1 MASGVF
7 GLGKIYKKQVKNVD
21 EDTFTHWTEGGTS
34 GYVTGNGAYPPFGGG
49 SNVFKIDLSAD
60 LAIQLSNSP
69 NQNGGAVGGFSN
81 KDYGYWAGGHA
92 GNPVARSE
100 ITRMDFASEVVSVPG
115 TPLPT
120 NSWRTSTIETA
131 EYGYGAGGETGLV
144 RRSKVYRIDF
154 NTEVT
159 TDITETL
166 PEDYSE
172 GLGTQSDFYGYV
184 AGGYLGTSAVE
195 TTSIRRFDFNSET
208 LSVIPAVTEET
219 TRLCGVTESS
229 YGAIMQRGTNN
240 SRTSNLSRLEFSSET
255 VHTYAAQTSEAM
267 QSSFGTSSTSH
278 GYFCTG
284 YSPASPFST
293 KQWKLQDKID
303 FASDTKT
310 ALPDFPTTRGGV
322 GGFTN
327 KGIVTRRGTPKTM
340 GYFMGGY
347 DGAYSSY
354 VKRLEFASDT
364 SSIPSM
370 NLSIALNGMQG
381 VANNNYGYG
390 MGGFHNDGTP
400 PPSNAD
406 NRESKMNR
414 IDFATE
420 NIVIFPGTNEA
431 WTNQTTLWG
440 VDDLYG
446 WKAGDHFNSP
456 PSPTGTRSN
465 IRRLD
470 YTTES
475 WYIPGTVQ
483 PTRQARGMIFSD
495 VKNGNGISISGDG
508 WIPTT
513 NYYPTTLIKYQID
526 NDTITGSPVSGFGNN
541 KQRGSNIYNS
551 QYGYYAAGLINPPPA
566 TTISN
571 VYRFDFSSDTFLDTT
586 INSHQH
592 REGAGVS
599 AQHYGYFCQ
608 GVVPPGPTPTTVRS
622 TITKFD
628 FSTETVS
635 PAPTMSGGG
644 DHNLGGMSNGI

>member
-7 GLGKIYKKQVKNVD
+7 GLDKIYKKQVKNVD
-21 EDTFTHWTEGGTS
+21 EDTFTHWPEGGTS
-34 GYVTGNGAYPPFGGG
+34 GYVTGNGAYPPFSGA
-49 SNVFKIDLSAD
+49 SNVFKIDLSVD
-60 LAIQLSNSP
+60 LAIQLANSP
-69 NQNGGAVGGFSN
+69 DTNGGAVGGFSN
-81 KDYGYWAGGHA
+81 KDYGYWAGGHK
-92 GNPVARSE
+92 GNPTARSE
-100 ITRMDFASEVVSVPG
+100 ISRMDLASEVISLPG
-115 TPLPT
+115 TPLPAQ
-120 NSWRTSTIETA
+120 NWRAATMETA

-144 RRSKVYRIDF
+144 RRSEVYRIDF

-159 TDITETL
+159 TDITATL
-166 PEDYSE
+166 PEKYSE
-172 GLGTQSDFYGYV
+172 GLGTQSDSYGYV
-184 AGGYLGTSAVE
+184 IGGYLETSAVE

-208 LSVIPAVTEET
+208 LSVIPAVAEEV
-219 TRLCGVTESS
+219 TRLCGVTQNS
-229 YGAIMQRGTNN
+229 YGAIMQRGKNT

-267 QSSFGTSSTSH
+267 QSSFGSSSTSH
-278 GYFCTG
+278 GYFSSG
-284 YSPASPFST
+284 YSPVSPFT
-293 KQWKLQDKID
+293 NKQWRLQDKID

-347 DGAYSSY
+347 DGANSSY
-354 VKRLEFASDT
+354 IKRMDFASETT
-364 SSIPSM
+364 SLPSM
-370 NLSIALNGMQG
+370 RTSDAITGMHG

-390 MGGFHNDGTP
+390 MGGFHGNGTP

-420 NIVIFPGTNEA
+420 NVLIFPGTTEA
-431 WTNQTTLWG
+431 LTNYTTLWG

-456 PSPTGTRSN
+456 PSPAGTRSD

-475 WYIPGTVQ
+475 WYVPGTIQ
-483 PTRQARGMIFSD
+483 PTRQARGLIFSD
-495 VKNGNGISISGDG
+495 VKNRNGISISGEG
-508 WIPTT
+508 WVPTQ
-513 NYYPTTLIKYQID
+513 NYYPTTLIKYQVD
-526 NDTITGSPVSGFGNN
+526 NDTITGSSISGFAPG
-541 KQRGSNIYNS
+541 KSKGSNIYNV
-551 QYGYYAAGLINPPPA
+551 QYGYYAGGVYTPPPSPNY
-566 TTISN
+566 SN
-571 VYRFDFSSDTFLDTT
+571 VYRFDFSSDTFADTT
-586 INSHQH
+586 ANSHIH
-592 REGAGVS
+592 TAGSGVS

-608 GVVPPGPTPTTVRS
+608 GSVPPGPAPTIVRS

-635 PAPTMSGGG
+635 PAGTMSDGG
-644 DHNLGGMSNGI
+644 DYSLGSISNGI